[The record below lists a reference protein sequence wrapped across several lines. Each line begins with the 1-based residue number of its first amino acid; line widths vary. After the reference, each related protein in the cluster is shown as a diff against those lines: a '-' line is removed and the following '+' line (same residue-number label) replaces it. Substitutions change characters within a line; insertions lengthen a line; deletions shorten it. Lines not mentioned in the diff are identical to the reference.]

1 MRCLRGLRQRLP
13 DMARPALTATSQFT
27 TRSIAIPLAFSHLE
41 RSFSPLLSRYLSTT
55 TTSPFSSC
63 LSTTTTTFSRYLST
77 TTTPTFDE
85 LCTDTLNCIAEFIE
99 EIPDY
104 IPDIPEEFDVSDFRI
119 FAHLL
124 D

>member
-55 TTSPFSSC
+55 TT
-63 LSTTTTTFSRYLST
+63 
-77 TTTPTFDE
+77 PTFDE

>member
-55 TTSPFSSC
+55 TTSPFS
-63 LSTTTTTFSRYLST
+63 RYLST